1 MKILRAIIYLLV
13 LLAAIAGG
21 VLFALQNT
29 QAVPLDLL
37 IYQFGERSLALWVLV
52 SLGIGG
58 LLGLLASSLIIL
70 RLRTRLAVIRRS
82 LERTRTELD
91 RLRVG
96 GIKDSE

>member
-1 MKILRAIIYLLV
+1 MKILRAILYLLV
-13 LLAAIAGG
+13 LLATMAGG

-29 QAVPLDLL
+29 QAVPLDVLV
-37 IYQFGERSLALWVLV
+37 YQFAERSLALWVLAA
-52 SLGIGG
+52 LGVGG

-70 RLRTRLAVIRRS
+70 RLRARLAVTRRN